1 MAGSY
6 YRDGDVLVRELEPG
20 SPQRWNGRWVDYPR
34 FEWARAQELTLAQA
48 RGLAPEAFE
57 YPALPGLEHVYL
69 EDSYVL
75 DVDTRGGEV
84 RVDLEAVVLPGHPAY
99 QPPRAGE
106 QYCYL
111 AGVLRF
117 TGARDVDLRRSGRSP
132 SVDPDGSTDYGN
144 VDVFRVDGEWF
155 ELHGD
160 WGSLRLRADP
170 PELHVYPLP
179 EHLLPQTHAH
189 PVDQLLADLRAERR
203 LPPEQRPTG
212 AATASLELVIRELR
226 RIRGGLTADTA
237 TIRHLVTDEW
247 QWHAELCERVLTFTR
262 AQ

>member
-1 MAGSY
+1 MTDS
-6 YRDGDVLVRELEPG
+6 
-20 SPQRWNGRWVDYPR
+20 
-34 FEWARAQELTLAQA
+34 A
-48 RGLAPEAFE
+48 RGGP
-57 YPALPGLEHVYL
+57 LEHVYL

-75 DVDTRGGEV
+75 DIDTRGGEV
-84 RVDLEAVVLPGHPAY
+84 RVDLEAVVVPGHPAY
-99 QPPRAGE
+99 RPPRAGE
-106 QYCYL
+106 HNCYL

-117 TGARDVDLRRSGRSP
+117 TGARDVDLLRSGRAP
-132 SVDPDGSTDYGN
+132 SVDPDGSPDYGN

-170 PELHVYPLP
+170 PEFDVYPLP

-189 PVDQLLADLRAERR
+189 PVDRLLADLRAERR

-212 AATASLELVIRELR
+212 ASTASLELVIRELQ
-226 RIRGGLTADTA
+226 RIRDGFTSDTA
-237 TIRHLVTDEW
+237 TIGHLVTDEW
-247 QWHAELCERVLTFTR
+247 RWHAELCERVLTFTR